1 MSVNTQQANN
11 YLNNNGAAPQYQMQM
26 FQQPSEGLGV
36 ADRQKKYNTI
46 DTSNMQPNMAS
57 QPIGSPG
64 ISAGPGPTGGLIH
77 GVGTQE
83 TAGTTNPSAEVNAN
97 SEFIDIMRKVPRIL
111 CERYE
116 LLDVL
121 GKGAHGRIYLAVD
134 LVTHDRV
141 AIKLVSSYFY
151 FISLDGEIE

>member
-1 MSVNTQQANN
+1 
-11 YLNNNGAAPQYQMQM
+11 
-26 FQQPSEGLGV
+26 
-36 ADRQKKYNTI
+36 
-46 DTSNMQPNMAS
+46 MAS
-57 QPIGSPG
+57 QPVGSPG
-64 ISAGPGPTGGLIH
+64 Q
-77 GVGTQE
+77 GVNAPVAGTQD
-83 TAGTTNPSAEVNAN
+83 TAGTTNPSADVNAN

-141 AIKLVSSYFY
+141 AIKLVSFTFY
-151 FISLDGEIE
+151 SNFHRWRNQAKTNLSFKGRSP

>member
-1 MSVNTQQANN
+1 MPHQIPA
-11 YLNNNGAAPQYQMQM
+11 
-26 FQQPSEGLGV
+26 
-36 ADRQKKYNTI
+36 
-46 DTSNMQPNMAS
+46 
-57 QPIGSPG
+57 
-64 ISAGPGPTGGLIH
+64 
-77 GVGTQE
+77 GTQE
-83 TAGTTNPSAEVNAN
+83 TAGTSNEVNSN

-141 AIKLVSSYFY
+141 AIKLVSIFNSILTCVSFQMEKSSKNKSK
-151 FISLDGEIE
+151 FQREISLMKDMMKLAKRKPLKDNCIKYQDPETVQINAKLAQQQMQKTGSQGSA